1 VSPLLAVLGI
11 LAQADPSAP
20 IDTIPVDPT
29 APLDPAAVDSG
40 VQAATDTLAKIQMP
54 KVDWWAVAP
63 PAILTAGAF
72 FILVLASLLRTKR
85 GVNKSVT
92 WLAIGTTITA
102 AASTWMP
109 SFVPGNVSWINPQ
122 WSTIRERGAFSAIA
136 DSVRIDGF
144 SVFLTIAICG
154 ALAISLLVVRSF
166 AQRELLDGPEVP
178 VLMMLSAAGGLIM
191 VSANDLIVLF
201 LGLEVLSIAL
211 YVLAGSNQRRVESQ
225 ESALK
230 YFVLGAFSSA
240 LLLYGI
246 ALLYGALG
254 STNFTVM
261 ANVIDTTTFFG
272 NRLLAAGVVL
282 MLVGLGFKVAAVP
295 FHMWTPDVY
304 QGAPSPITGFMAAT
318 AKIAGF
324 AAMLR
329 VFVSALNGRSVEWR
343 PAVWL
348 LALITIVVGSI
359 LAVMQT
365 DVKRMMAYSS
375 ISHAGFIMLGLEAA
389 GHRGDVDG
397 IPGSLFYLFAYAF
410 IVVGSFTVITV
421 VGGRGDSRHAIDDYR
436 GLGKRNPLLA
446 LCFTVFLLAQAGVP
460 FTSGFVAKFGV
471 IAAAVSAKSYAI
483 AIVAMLSAVV
493 AAFFYLRVIVRM
505 FMDDPIDGEVVDRAG
520 VDGDRS
526 AAIAIPA
533 PLVVALVITV
543 AFTLILGVL
552 PQGILDFARQATL
565 R

>member
-1 VSPLLAVLGI
+1 VSPLLTVLGI
-11 LAQADPSAP
+11 VAQADPSAP
-20 IDTIPVDPT
+20 VDPT
-29 APLDPAAVDSG
+29 APIDPSAIFDPSATDGADVAVD
-40 VQAATDTLAKIQMP
+40 TLTRIAMP

-72 FILVLASLLRTKR
+72 VILVLASLLRTRR
-85 GVNKSVT
+85 GVNRSVT
-92 WLAIGTTITA
+92 WLAVGTTLTA
-102 AASTWMP
+102 AASAWLP
-109 SFVPGNVSWINPQ
+109 AFVPRNVSWINPQ
-122 WSTIRERGAFSAIA
+122 WTSIRERGAFSAIA

-144 SVFLTIAICG
+144 SVFLTVAICG
-154 ALAISLLVVRSF
+154 ALAVSLLVVRSF
-166 AQRELLDGPEVP
+166 ADRELLDGPEVP

-211 YVLAGSNQRRVESQ
+211 YVLAGSNQRRLESQ

-261 ANVIDTTTFFG
+261 AEVIDSTTFFG
-272 NRLLAAGVVL
+272 NRLLAAGVML

-324 AAMLR
+324 AALLR
-329 VFVSALNGRSVEWR
+329 LFVSALNGRSVEWR

-389 GHRGDVDG
+389 GHRGDTDG
-397 IPGSLFYLFAYAF
+397 VPGSLFYLFAYAF
-410 IVVGSFTVITV
+410 IVVGSFSVITV
-421 VGGRGDSRHAIDDYR
+421 VGGRGDSRHALDDYK
-436 GLGKRNPLLA
+436 GLGKRNPILGLA
-446 LCFTVFLLAQAGVP
+446 LTVFLLAQAGVP

-471 IAAAVSAKSYAI
+471 IAAVVSAKSYAI

-505 FMDDPIDGEVVDRAG
+505 FMDDP
-520 VDGDRS
+520 VDGADGHGVG
-526 AAIAIPA
+526 AIAVPA
-533 PLVVALVITV
+533 PIMVAIVVTA
-543 AFTLILGVL
+543 AMTLILGVL
-552 PQGILDFARQATL
+552 PQGILDFAREATL